1 MILDNPDFEKKLFE
15 MTNEAIEVGDLA
27 ATAVP
32 LQILS
37 YINGAYTVNANLDL
51 VNKNLTTLD
60 KSLQSLGSQLAGLDS
75 RLQSI
80 DSKLSTV
87 NSRLSSIVTAVQSI
101 DNKIP

>member
-1 MILDNPDFEKKLFE
+1 MILDNPDFEKKLIE

-75 RLQSI
+75 RL
-80 DSKLSTV
+80 STV

-101 DNKIP
+101 DNKTS